1 MVSIEDLRKS
11 IETQKVGI
19 TEKNMKKEGATS
31 VEEFIREVAG
41 DFLKQ
46 EMASTNYFPVRLDP
60 TIYNVSVLYG
70 MSPVLTYLES
80 RGRKSATGDTK
91 VEYIRYTSGFAG
103 EWIGETDNTSGTG
116 EAVTG
121 TATANMYF
129 LAMPIAMS
137 DLIGQGASSRARA
150 QLMNFAQQGLREELN
165 AKVVAGSGTSN
176 TFKGIDKLMEDS
188 GLRVDKSG
196 EKVTLADI
204 RALETQLLETRK
216 VRPSFITAANSVVDQ
231 LVDEMQGLA
240 SYTAGGMQ
248 GLDIVAG
255 INVPKY
261 NSNTGPI
268 PIIQDPNVPKTANQK
283 RLDMLNEQHLFL
295 EEFMSP
301 AYIQEGRSK
310 PFAGSGWL
318 GQIIVMYDVAPELGG
333 QVYNID

>member
-1 MVSIEDLRKS
+1 MVSVEELRS
-11 IETQKVGI
+11 LIETQEVGI
-19 TEKNMKKEGATS
+19 NKKTMKKEGTDS
-31 VEEFIREVAG
+31 VEDFIREVAG

-46 EMASTNYFPVRLDP
+46 EMSSANYFPVRLDP

-91 VEYIRYTSGFAG
+91 IEYIRYTSGFTG
-103 EWIGETDNTSGTG
+103 EWIGETDNTTGTG

-121 TATANMYF
+121 TETANMYF

-137 DLIGQGASSRARA
+137 DLIGKGASSRARV
-150 QLMNFAQQGLREELN
+150 QLMDFAQQGLREELN
-165 AKVVAGSGTSN
+165 AKIVAGTGADGQ
-176 TFKGIDKLMEDS
+176 FKGLDKHIEDS
-188 GLRVDKSG
+188 GTRVDLSG
-196 EKVTLADI
+196 EKVTLNDV
-204 RALETQLLETRK
+204 RALETSLLEDKK
-216 VRPSFITAANSVVDQ
+216 VRPSFIMASNSVVDQ
-231 LVDEMQGLA
+231 LVDEMQSNV

-268 PIIQDPNVPKTANQK
+268 PIIQDPNVPKTAKQR
-283 RLDMLNEQHLFL
+283 RLDMLNEQHVFI

-301 AYIQEGRSK
+301 AFIQEGRSK
-310 PFAGSGWL
+310 PFASSGWL

-333 QVYNID
+333 QIYNID